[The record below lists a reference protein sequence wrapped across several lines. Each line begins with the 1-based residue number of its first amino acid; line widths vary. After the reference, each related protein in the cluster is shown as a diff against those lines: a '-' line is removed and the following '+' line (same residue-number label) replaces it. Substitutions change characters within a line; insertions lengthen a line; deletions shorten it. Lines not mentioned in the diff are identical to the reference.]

1 MPTAEDPDPLGTWWD
16 LDGVNVWR
24 CKICLRRQDE
34 IHGMQCPLGQVKA
47 LVAALVESEE
57 AMGEADLARVILLA
71 ALVGVP
77 VAGPEFD

>member
-1 MPTAEDPDPLGTWWD
+1 LPTAEDPEPLGTWWY
-16 LDGVNVWR
+16 LDGVNILR
-24 CKICLRRQDE
+24 CKICERPKAE